1 MFRCVSVCR
10 GWLCFWFC
18 HQAFKDMLYAAQDQ
32 APSIEGKETPCL
44 AYGTPTHTRAHRHT
58 YLWTHCPQ
66 LRTCL
71 GIPRITTLYRLKIGG
86 NHCLHAV
93 AQPAGSDSTR
103 KIISFYLT
111 GLSVSE
117 ENIRWKKKSKT
128 SVWRKP
134 VTYQNSSIEAAVMKQ
149 TVVSLRLL
157 TSPGV
162 AAHHSGDQQEPG
174 YN

>member
-1 MFRCVSVCR
+1 MFWCVSVCR

-44 AYGTPTHTRAHRHT
+44 AYGTLTHTRTYAHAHRHT
-58 YLWTHCPQ
+58 YLYTQCPQ
-66 LRTCL
+66 LKTCL

-93 AQPAGSDSTR
+93 AQPAGSESSR

-111 GLSVSE
+111 GLSVRE
-117 ENIRWKKKSKT
+117 ENISEKKKSKT

-134 VTYQNSSIEAAVMKQ
+134 VTYQNSSN
-149 TVVSLRLL
+149 RLL
-157 TSPGV
+157 WRSGCETSPGV
-162 AAHHSGDQQEPG
+162 DAHCSGEQKEPG